1 MIKKNAPSR
10 FFFILSVL
18 TFIIG
23 SAMAEE
29 PKYKI
34 VKKSGD
40 FEIRKYEPYI
50 IAETVVDTGDIDAAS
65 SEGFR
70 RLAGY
75 IFGGN
80 QPKQKMEMTAP
91 VTSQRSEKIEM
102 TAPVTSAKRDGSTVI
117 TFMMPSSYTLE
128 SLPVPNDNRVILR
141 KVPARTLA
149 SISFSGRWTDE
160 NFAEHLKELEDW
172 VENEHLVTLG
182 EPILARYNAP
192 FVPSFLRRNEILIEL
207 KQTE

>member
-1 MIKKNAPSR
+1 MASNATRSR
-10 FFFILSVL
+10 FFLNLSVL
-18 TFIIG
+18 TFIFG
-23 SAMAEE
+23 TAMAEE

-34 VKKSGD
+34 IHKNGD
-40 FEIRKYEPYI
+40 FEIRTYEPYI
-50 IAETVVDTGDIDAAS
+50 VAETVVDTGDLDAAS

-80 QPKQKMEMTAP
+80 QPKQNTEMTAP

-102 TAPVTSAKRDGSTVI
+102 TAPVTTASRGSATII
-117 TFMMPSSYTLE
+117 TFMMPPSYSLAT
-128 SLPVPNDNRVILR
+128 LPVPNDKRVILR
-141 KVPARTLA
+141 KVSARTLV

-172 VENEHLVTLG
+172 ISNEHLVTVG
-182 EPILARYNAP
+182 EPFIARYNAP
-192 FVPSFLRRNEILIEL
+192 FVPSFLRRNEILLEL
-207 KQTE
+207 KQVE